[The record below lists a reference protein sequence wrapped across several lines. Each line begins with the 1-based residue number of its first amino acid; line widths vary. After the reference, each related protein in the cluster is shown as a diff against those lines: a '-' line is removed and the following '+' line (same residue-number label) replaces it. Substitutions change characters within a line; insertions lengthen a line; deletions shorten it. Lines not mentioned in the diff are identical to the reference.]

1 MAFNI
6 AVNEWSLGDEAYNE
20 IMGQFT
26 DGMTEVQKLQIIAKY
41 GSNLARKQAIAD
53 GHGIVNGIEV
63 DLDGDF
69 GLNDEVIFE

>member
-6 AVNEWSLGDEAYNE
+6 AINEWSLGDAVYDE

-26 DGMTEVQKLQIIAKY
+26 DDMTEVEKLQIIAQY
-41 GSNLARKQAIAD
+41 GSNRARKQAIAD
-53 GHGIVNGIEV
+53 GHGVVNGIDL

-69 GLNDEVIFE
+69 GLNDQVIFG